1 MATVMV
7 STTAMRKRP
16 RKLDGAVPS
25 GKRWRIRV
33 GERAKSIRN
42 PIREI
47 MDSENPAKKLVSL
60 AQGDPTS
67 YPHLRPSPDMVG
79 ALQAAVASGSFNGY
93 QPSQGSLVCR
103 EAVARYFSP
112 PGRSALQAK
121 AGFRQQLVFFH
132 DGVVANVSD
141 EHMLRQGEAQLVLVP
156 FSPASEKQVKELR
169 DAAGSGLAST
179 VEAILQRPQDP
190 DLGQPTPLL
199 VACAHGH
206 LEVVELLLEARAD
219 PHRATNDG
227 ITPLFIA
234 AQEGQLEVARL
245 LLEVHADKDMVME
258 DGTSPLLIA
267 SQSGKVEVV
276 RLLLEAK
283 ADKDKAKED
292 GATSLFMAAQKGQLE
307 VARLLMEA
315 AADTDKAKDDG
326 ATPLFIAA
334 QEGQLDVARLLLEA
348 KADKNKARHHGATPL
363 FVAAQEGQLEV
374 VRLLTEA
381 QADKDSAIDGG
392 ATPLFVAA
400 QEGRLEVAQ
409 LLLEAKADKDKATNM
424 GATPLFMAAAHG
436 RLEVGRLLMEAKAD
450 KDKATNIGAT
460 PLFIAAQEGQLEV
473 VRLLLEAKADKDRA
487 KNDGTTALFVAAR
500 CGQMEVALRV
510 APPRDVSY
518 VEPHLEDVFMTLG
531 CSEALSHCIAALA
544 APGNMLLPRPGFPL
558 YSVLCEYHGV
568 EVRYYDLLP
577 DCGWQCDI
585 GGIAKLVDENTCAL
599 LLNNPS
605 NPCGAVFTREHLVA
619 VLSTAEELGLPVI
632 ADEVYAD
639 MSFARPF
646 VACAAA
652 TASIP
657 ILSVCALS
665 KRWLAPGWRAGW
677 ITVHDADGALAAAG
691 VPETLLKLCQVS
703 LGPSAPIQGAI
714 PEIFASARNGCDW
727 HSGVLKALEES
738 AQCCMRRC
746 RSIPGLEVASEAQGA
761 MYLMVRL
768 KPNALDLGTDDVLLA
783 SKLLEEEILG
793 PSPSC
798 LANVLRL
805 LGTSAW
811 SSQRLRRCWRRP
823 GTGSRC
829 SAAATAVRQL
839 DTSLQQARIQCTES
853 NESRLGLHRT
863 AHSRRPK
870 TVPGHCPLLQCS
882 AMARSRG
889 RHLVCWSVVGLAA
902 VAATAFVTP
911 LKHAPSTSA
920 GQGLLGHRAA
930 WRAEAPKQ
938 AEDSGRS
945 LAAPLCLLVLAYA
958 ARSATRQPTSKGC
971 TKPAV
976 VLLSAPT
983 DLSPA
988 PESSVHI

>member
-1 MATVMV
+1 MGYACAVEYSAAPAMATVMV
-7 STTAMRKRP
+7 STTAVLEPLQLNPLKRP

-47 MDSENPAKKLVSL
+47 MDSVAGKENPAKKLVSL

-121 AGFRQQLVFFH
+121 
-132 DGVVANVSD
+132 
-141 EHMLRQGEAQLVLVP
+141 
-156 FSPASEKQVKELR
+156 
-169 DAAGSGLAST
+169 
-179 VEAILQRPQDP
+179 
-190 DLGQPTPLL
+190 
-199 VACAHGH
+199 
-206 LEVVELLLEARAD
+206 
-219 PHRATNDG
+219 
-227 ITPLFIA
+227 
-234 AQEGQLEVARL
+234 
-245 LLEVHADKDMVME
+245 
-258 DGTSPLLIA
+258 
-267 SQSGKVEVV
+267 
-276 RLLLEAK
+276 
-283 ADKDKAKED
+283 
-292 GATSLFMAAQKGQLE
+292 
-307 VARLLMEA
+307 
-315 AADTDKAKDDG
+315 
-326 ATPLFIAA
+326 
-334 QEGQLDVARLLLEA
+334 
-348 KADKNKARHHGATPL
+348 
-363 FVAAQEGQLEV
+363 
-374 VRLLTEA
+374 
-381 QADKDSAIDGG
+381 
-392 ATPLFVAA
+392 
-400 QEGRLEVAQ
+400 
-409 LLLEAKADKDKATNM
+409 
-424 GATPLFMAAAHG
+424 
-436 RLEVGRLLMEAKAD
+436 
-450 KDKATNIGAT
+450 
-460 PLFIAAQEGQLEV
+460 
-473 VRLLLEAKADKDRA
+473 
-487 KNDGTTALFVAAR
+487 
-500 CGQMEVALRV
+500 
-510 APPRDVSY
+510 
-518 VEPHLEDVFMTLG
+518 DVFMTLG

-544 APGNMLLPRPGFPL
+544 APGSNMLLPRPGFPL

-761 MYLMVRL
+761 MYLMVHL

-783 SKLLEEEILG
+783 SKLLEEESVAILPG
-793 PSPSC
+793 QCFAAPGYFRVVFAAPEK
-798 LANVLRL
+798 VLEE
-805 LGTSAW
+805 AW
-811 SSQRLRRCWRRP
+811 DRIEMFCRR
-823 GTGSRC
+823 
-829 SAAATAVRQL
+829 
-839 DTSLQQARIQCTES
+839 
-853 NESRLGLHRT
+853 
-863 AHSRRPK
+863 HSRK
-870 TVPGHCPLLQCS
+870 
-882 AMARSRG
+882 
-889 RHLVCWSVVGLAA
+889 
-902 VAATAFVTP
+902 AT
-911 LKHAPSTSA
+911 
-920 GQGLLGHRAA
+920 
-930 WRAEAPKQ
+930 
-938 AEDSGRS
+938 
-945 LAAPLCLLVLAYA
+945 
-958 ARSATRQPTSKGC
+958 
-971 TKPAV
+971 
-976 VLLSAPT
+976 
-983 DLSPA
+983 
-988 PESSVHI
+988 